1 MSHEKIN
8 HQHSK
13 KWSKHVELTKAPVV
27 PGPATVGILQR
38 QKHMGLAACRHPIFG
53 QHMICS
59 IGWFFIFNH
68 CRIGWRMQ
76 YSTLA
81 GNPSRSQMTSS
92 PSHLKFTIKVPPKNT
107 DSPGLKKH
115 AQKTNSLK
123 TRVSLFLFFD
133 KPHQTWLSPASKI
146 LDPHGVEQG
155 GWPSVLIKPMLT
167 WRSSLLSW
175 LFHRMNYPSRIAR
188 IGYIG

>member
-13 KWSKHVELTKAPVV
+13 NWWSKHVELTKAPAV

-81 GNPSRSQMTSS
+81 GNPSLSQMTSS
-92 PSHLKFTIKVPPKNT
+92 PSHLPSRFPPKIQIHQ
-107 DSPGLKKH
+107 GWVKH
-115 AQKTNSLK
+115 AQ
-123 TRVSLFLFFD
+123 RPIAW
-133 KPHQTWLSPASKI
+133 KP
-146 LDPHGVEQG
+146 VF
-155 GWPSVLIKPMLT
+155 PSVFSLT
-167 WRSSLLSW
+167 SHTKHDFPRHQRSWIHMEWSKEADPQCS
-175 LFHRMNYPSRIAR
+175 
-188 IGYIG
+188 